1 MRNLRVLSDRQV
13 TVPVD
18 GGSAASQAPLSC
30 ALEGG
35 KKHALLQPDGTLQC
49 LAEDGRL
56 LWDMPLSTGTATYV
70 ELVYVVELGA
80 LFVAC
85 LEGSIATVTVPAIN
99 SDGGL
104 SEEPMEEVIGTFD
117 GGLCAATW
125 SADQSLLLIVTP
137 QRRATVMT
145 TSFQVFAEADIFPP
159 APQPQSSVRQAVL
172 DAGPAAAVWSGLRI
186 AATWRPDAQ
195 FFSLCVPGEA
205 ASGASGPGGAAAATA
220 TGAAKA
226 AVKGDYEVRIFSQDG
241 NLAGVGRHEDGSPVP
256 GV

>member
-13 TVPVD
+13 AVPV
-18 GGSAASQAPLSC
+18 GTSSPASQAPLSC

-35 KKHALLQPDGTLQC
+35 KKHALLHPDGTLQC

-85 LEGSIATVTVPAIN
+85 LEGSIATVTVPAIDA
-99 SDGGL
+99 DGIL

-125 SADQSLLLIVTP
+125 SSDQSLLLIVTP
-137 QRRATVMT
+137 QRRVTVMT
-145 TSFQVFAEADIFPP
+145 SSRRHRTPNRPLGWRGQRRVPLLPSGQACASPPPGGPTRSSSRCACPARPPP
-159 APQPQSSVRQAVL
+159 AQRALVALPPL
-172 DAGPAAAVWSGLRI
+172 P
-186 AATWRPDAQ
+186 
-195 FFSLCVPGEA
+195 
-205 ASGASGPGGAAAATA
+205 
-220 TGAAKA
+220 
-226 AVKGDYEVRIFSQDG
+226 
-241 NLAGVGRHEDGSPVP
+241 LAPLEQ
-256 GV
+256 

>member
-1 MRNLRVLSDRQV
+1 MLSDRQV
-13 TVPVD
+13 AVPV
-18 GGSAASQAPLSC
+18 GTSSPASQAPLSC

-35 KKHALLQPDGTLQC
+35 KKHALLHPDGTLQC

-56 LWDMPLSTGTATYV
+56 LWDMPLSTGTATFV

-85 LEGSIATVTVPAIN
+85 LEGSIATVTVPAIDA
-99 SDGGL
+99 DGIL

-125 SADQSLLLIVTP
+125 SSDQSLLLIVTP
-137 QRRATVMT
+137 QRRVTVMT

-159 APQPQSSVRQAVL
+159 ASHPQSTARL
-172 DAGPAAAVWSGLRI
+172 AGPEAGAAAAVWSGLRI

-195 FFSLCVPGEA
+195 FFALCVPGEA
-205 ASGASGPGGAAAATA
+205 APGAAGPGGAATAAAGTA
-220 TGAAKA
+220 GAVKA
-226 AVKGDYEVRIFSQDG
+226 ASKRDYEVRIFSQDG